1 MKEQPPFRKGSG
13 GSSRKDR
20 TKPWKTPRQVENY
33 WTFYKKDVYVSKRT
47 SGLPGWLLPLL
58 ALILIVALVFWAA
71 PLAVARWQAVH
82 RQTDEPGLATQA
94 LRYGEQTRVVLEP
107 VADVFSR
114 PDLKADRI
122 TQVLYNEPVTLLPEG
137 VLHGYAAVQLQDG
150 VRGYMLSA
158 DLTVSRDSVEPA
170 GFLYK
175 AIVIN
180 AVKRVM
186 SHARRGTLLVEVMM
200 GTVLY
205 VDYRGAGVSRVL
217 LPDGASGWI
226 SDDGIVLLPSDS
238 QIKQPYQPREAFCST
253 ALTFLQA
260 TTLENGQSVRGIS
273 MAGIIRL
280 SAAINGMDLP
290 RTRQDLYMAGQAV
303 TLQKSA
309 ETGLVEL
316 EDLQSGDLLVLADPH
331 DLTEP
336 ADLAILIDA
345 EQILYARP
353 SQTAIRLM
361 NLSQNEDI
369 WRRIVAVRRLFP

>member
-1 MKEQPPFRKGSG
+1 M
-13 GSSRKDR
+13 
-20 TKPWKTPRQVENY
+20 
-33 WTFYKKDVYVSKRT
+33 
-47 SGLPGWLLPLL
+47 LPLL
-58 ALILIVALVFWAA
+58 ALVLIVVLVFWAA
-71 PLAVARWQAVH
+71 PLAVARWQAAH

-137 VLHGYAAVQLQDG
+137 VLYGYAAVQLQDG